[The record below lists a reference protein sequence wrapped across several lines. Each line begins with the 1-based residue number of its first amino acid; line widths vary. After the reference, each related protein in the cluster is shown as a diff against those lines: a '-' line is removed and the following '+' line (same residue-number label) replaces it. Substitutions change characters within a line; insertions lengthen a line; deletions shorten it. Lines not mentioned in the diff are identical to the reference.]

1 MKKHFPVWLLAS
13 SLLTSTLAQQTST
26 PTTPAP
32 TTQPPPQQQQQQQQ
46 QQRDDED
53 AKTPGK
59 DDVVSISVN
68 LVQLDVNVTDDKG
81 RQISDLRPED
91 FEVYE
96 DGRLQKITNFSYVSY
111 NASSGNPTVT
121 TPPVNA
127 APLSTGKVP
136 PPVPPVRLRPEQV
149 RRTVA
154 LVVDDLG
161 LSHESSTQ
169 VRHALRKFVDE
180 QMQPGDL
187 VAVIRTGAGMGALQ
201 QFTSDKRLLHAA
213 IDRVRYNLSSR
224 SSVSTFAP
232 IGGGEITLARDPG
245 DHLKTDRYTI
255 TSDEYRPGQQLDQF
269 REELFSVGTLG
280 ALNFIVRGLK
290 DLPGRKSV
298 VLFSDGFKLYTE
310 DPGNVR
316 VVDSLRR
323 LTDLAR
329 RASVVF
335 YTIDPR
341 GLQIF
346 GMTAADDLSGPI
358 GAFGGAPGLGD
369 VTKVGEEK
377 AAAQVRQMKSRV
389 ADPYAQHHADIEGS
403 IADRRSEFFES
414 QHGLSFL
421 ATQTGGFLVKNSN
434 DVGHSLRRVLNDQS
448 GYYLIGYRPD
458 DSTFKAQNGRRGF
471 HNITVKVRRP
481 GAQART
487 RTGFYGYTDAEARQ
501 VRRTPTEQ
509 MFAALTSPFNAGDVR
524 LRMSSMFGYDL
535 EKGPFTQ
542 SLLHIDTRDL
552 LFKLEPDGTRRA
564 AIEIMAVT
572 FDDNGKVI
580 DQDDRPYQIRI
591 AENEYQ
597 RALEAGL
604 VYIVTLPIKKP
615 GGYQLRIAV
624 RDALT
629 ARIGSANQFV
639 DIPNVK
645 KGRLTLSGVT
655 LRGVRATGAQNLK
668 VGGAQAAAAASAATS
683 LTAQEVQST
692 TNGRVD
698 ESDPHS
704 GPAGRR
710 LQRGMVLE
718 YGYLIYNAQL
728 DKATRRPQ
736 LETQVRLFRD
746 GQLVYA
752 GRANEF
758 NASTQKELKRLVAG
772 GSLQLGSDLTPGDYV
787 LQVVVVDKLAK
798 ENQRVATQWIDFDIV
813 K

>member
-1 MKKHFPVWLLAS
+1 MKKRFPVVWLLAF
-13 SLLTSTLAQQTST
+13 SLFISTLAQQQQQQPSA
-26 PTTPAP
+26 PAP
-32 TTQPPPQQQQQQQQ
+32 TTTTQQQS
-46 QQRDDED
+46 DDD
-53 AKTPGK
+53 LKTAGK

-111 NASSGNPTVT
+111 NASSANPTVT

-136 PPVPPVRLRPEQV
+136 PPLPPLRLRPEQV

-180 QMQPGDL
+180 QMQAGDL

-224 SSVSTFAP
+224 SSISTFAP
-232 IGGGEITLARDPG
+232 VGGGEITLARDPG
-245 DHLKTDRYTI
+245 DHLESDRRTI
-255 TSDEYRPGQQLDQF
+255 KSNAYRPGQQLDQF

-280 ALNFIVRGLK
+280 ALNFVVRGLK

-341 GLQIF
+341 GLQYF
-346 GMTAADDLSGPI
+346 GMTAADDMTAPI
-358 GAFGGAPGLGD
+358 GAFGNAPGFAD
-369 VTKVGEEK
+369 PNKVGAEK
-377 AAAQVRQMKSRV
+377 AAAQARQMGTRE
-389 ADPYAQHHADIEGS
+389 ADPYAQQRANIES
-403 IADRRSEFFES
+403 TIADRRSEFFQS

-434 DVGHSLRRVLNDQS
+434 DIGNAVRRVLNDQS
-448 GYYLIGYRPD
+448 GYYLIGYRPED
-458 DSTFKAQNGRRGF
+458 ATFKAQDGRRGF

-481 GAQART
+481 GAHART
-487 RTGFYGYTDAEARQ
+487 RTGFLGYTDAEARQ
-501 VRRTPTEQ
+501 VHRTPTEQ

-552 LFKLEPDGTRRA
+552 HFKLEPDGTRRA

-580 DQDDRPYQIRI
+580 DKDDRPYQIQI
-591 AENEYQ
+591 AENEYR

-604 VYIVTLPIKKP
+604 VYIVTLPIRKP

-629 ARIGSANQFV
+629 SRIGSANQFV
-639 DIPNVK
+639 DIPDVK

-655 LRGVRATGAQNLK
+655 VRGVRSNVPQNLK
-668 VGGAQAAAAASAATS
+668 VGGAQSAAATAAATA
-683 LTAQEVQST
+683 TGQQAQSPA
-692 TNGRVD
+692 NGRVE

-758 NASTQKELKRLVAG
+758 NASTQSEMKRLVAG
-772 GSLQLGSDLTPGDYV
+772 GSLQLGNDLAPGDYV
-787 LQVVVVDKLAK
+787 LQVVVVDRLAK